1 MLYYYVVFSVVITS
15 MLLML
20 AFAGIF
26 YTVVKDVC
34 IHRKWIKISKFS
46 RRGKK

>member
-26 YTVVKDVC
+26 YTVVKDVY

-46 RRGKK
+46 RRG